1 MASSPPP
8 QRPPPAQANST
19 PQTAASTRTATA
31 APSPPTLRVA
41 TTTPSGVAATVS
53 NAGSSPP
60 KYSPPSNS
68 ASPAAAS
75 PAPVTGPP
83 QPPTGD
89 DDFDWLGVDYSGA
102 PAAAAEAKPE
112 EDEEEGIFGLEC
124 CYVPPWAH
132 FLVYMLVG
140 LAVPALP
147 LLISYLVLHRPGD
160 PNIFSDISVSDTL
173 TLSTEIA
180 RWAFWLAS
188 VWCAWLVMW
197 YFLDVLPTILVVILS
212 KLFGGYSEKARSR
225 LEYMVAV
232 KIYLTIASWTVLYT
246 VSYAL
251 LFNQMNQVEYWQT
264 IFHVIVTSMVWSL
277 CLLVHKL
284 LLQVIAVKFH
294 RIAYKDRIVESKK
307 NMRILESLKRYA
319 KSQQRTASEFFFVPA
334 DSPEHG
340 VGRSL
345 LSPRFASPTRMTQA
359 RLSRQ
364 STPVA
369 LSPPPIP
376 PPPVVDPVP
385 PDALAA
391 ESGGEAS
398 SGSKLKRA
406 HGKHHHHRHH
416 HHRHRPHH
424 PPEGDMMSAP
434 AMDPAPVQPPPPP
447 PATKH
452 SHKFWRKFLKRR
464 AKQAAESRDDL
475 DMDDYGGTAGD
486 DVSSSSSSGGG
497 DTSDSDSEHLGTVA
511 SSASPQHLPV
521 PLVKSH
527 TDVDDDDIDETR
539 ITKSASLYPDEAVQS
554 SLAGVLATGSPSRRS
569 TMNRAATAGD
579 PSQRYPTVSRRTR
592 PPSIIAAAPGSDHP
606 PPPHHHRTRTSSA
619 TPSSSGLR
627 SRSSILRPAARSRR
641 TSATTRENEGDPAS
655 LLDSVNDSGNA
666 GGGSGGSGS
675 AAPLE
680 TTTTIRAPVSGLN
693 DMSGRAYM
701 RELQQMDISTHV
713 QASKLAKKIFVGLG
727 GNEKGFLT
735 LDDFMRCFPNTF
747 HAAEAFAVLDQDG
760 NGSITRKEVKECVIG
775 IYRERRGLYR
785 AMRDLSQALGKLDSF
800 FFFVDGFVT
809 FCIALPVNIRRN
821 ASGDYFQKIFGI
833 ALTAMLPFTSFILA
847 LSFIFGTAAR
857 TAFESLLFLFV
868 THPYDAG
875 DRVVI
880 DAQNLLVEEVGVLT
894 TVFKRM
900 DGQLIYAPNTLVS
913 QKLITNLRRSSDQ
926 SEAIEVQIDFNTPED
941 RIRLLRERLVEFVKS
956 EPREFVGT
964 CDVHIADIENVNKVK
979 LNVILK
985 HKGNWQDGSKR
996 WGRRTMFM
1004 YALKHHLSELGIKY
1018 LTPPQHK
1025 VDGPTAASGPSA
1037 AATTTAGVVVPL
1049 VTFNSN
1055 SGATR
1060 SAANNGASGAGGSAE
1075 NDGLA
1080 QQSAAVQQT
1089 FAGGMS
1095 MF

>member
-1 MASSPPP
+1 MADLARLEEPRLPTHPQAPSVPSTVPSP
-8 QRPPPAQANST
+8 
-19 PQTAASTRTATA
+19 TA
-31 APSPPTLRVA
+31 APPPRATSSNLRVA
-41 TTTPSGVAATVS
+41 TTSGRGPPAAS

-60 KYSPPSNS
+60 QYSPPSTS
-68 ASPAAAS
+68 ASPAVATAA
-75 PAPVTGPP
+75 PTTGPS
-83 QPPTGD
+83 QPLAGD
-89 DDFDWLGVDYSGA
+89 DDFDWLGVDYASA
-102 PAAAAEAKPE
+102 PAAAAETE
-112 EDEEEGIFGLEC
+112 TQEDETEGIFGLEC
-124 CYVPPWAH
+124 CHVPPWAR

-197 YFLDVLPTILVVILS
+197 YFLDVLPYIFVVVLS

-232 KIYLTIASWTVLYT
+232 KMYLTIASWTVLYT

-251 LFNQMNQVEYWQT
+251 LFNQMNQVDYWQT

-319 KSQQRTASEFFFVPA
+319 KSQQRTTSEFFFIPA

-340 VGRSL
+340 GGRSL
-345 LSPRFASPTRMTQA
+345 LSPRFPSPTRMTPT

-364 STPVA
+364 STPVIQTPPA
-369 LSPPPIP
+369 LLPPAPTAN
-376 PPPVVDPVP
+376 PPPVVV
-385 PDALAA
+385 AA
-391 ESGGEAS
+391 GTSEEVESGS
-398 SGSKLKRA
+398 NLKRA
-406 HGKHHHHRHH
+406 SGKHHHRHH
-416 HHRHRPHH
+416 HRHRLHH
-424 PPEGDMMSAP
+424 SPETEAAP
-434 AMDPAPVQPPPPP
+434 APASNLPQAQHQPPST
-447 PATKH
+447 TKH
-452 SHKFWRKFLKRR
+452 SLKFWRSFLKRR
-464 AKQAAESRDDL
+464 AKKVAESRDDL

-486 DVSSSSSSGGG
+486 DGSSSSSSGGG
-497 DTSDSDSEHLGTVA
+497 DTSDSDSERATTTA
-511 SSASPQHLPV
+511 SLKPQHLPV
-521 PLVKSH
+521 PLEKNH
-527 TDVDDDDIDETR
+527 TDDFDEDDDREGK
-539 ITKSASLYPDEAVQS
+539 ITKSASLYPDGAVPS
-554 SLAGVLATGSPSRRS
+554 IVGVLATGSPSRRS
-569 TMNRAATAGD
+569 TMNRAPASDTA
-579 PSQRYPTVSRRTR
+579 PQQRYPTVSRHHR
-592 PPSIIAAAPGSDHP
+592 PPSITAAPGSDP
-606 PPPHHHRTRTSSA
+606 PQHHHRTRTSSA

-627 SRSSILRPAARSRR
+627 SRSSVLRSATRSRR
-641 TSATTRENEGDPAS
+641 TSATSRGNEGDPAS
-655 LLDSVNDSGNA
+655 LLESQNDNNNA
-666 GGGSGGSGS
+666 SGGSGGSS
-675 AAPLE
+675 APLE

-701 RELQQMDISTHV
+701 RELQQMDISTHM

-809 FCIALPVNIRRN
+809 FCIALP
-821 ASGDYFQKIFGI
+821 IFGI

-926 SEAIEVQIDFNTPED
+926 SEAIEVQIDFSTPED

-1018 LTPPQHK
+1018 CTPPQHK
-1025 VDGPTAASGPSA
+1025 VDGPPAPAGPAAPTTAAA
-1037 AATTTAGVVVPL
+1037 VVVPL
-1049 VTFNSN
+1049 VTFDHSN
-1055 SGATR
+1055 SAAR
-1060 SAANNGASGAGGSAE
+1060 SGASGSGGSGGGGE
-1075 NDGLA
+1075 SDRLA
-1080 QQSAAVQQT
+1080 QSSAAVQQT
-1089 FAGGMS
+1089 FAGTMS
-1095 MF
+1095 MV

>member
-1 MASSPPP
+1 MVDPRAPPLHPPP
-8 QRPPPAQANST
+8 SVPSAVPSPTVPPPPRAT
-19 PQTAASTRTATA
+19 PSN
-31 APSPPTLRVA
+31 LRVA
-41 TTTPSGVAATVS
+41 TVPGGGTAAVS

-60 KYSPPSNS
+60 QYSPPSHS
-68 ASPAAAS
+68 GSPAASA
-75 PAPVTGPP
+75 AAVADAL
-83 QPPTGD
+83 QPPAGD
-89 DDFDWLGVDYSGA
+89 DDFDWLGVDYAGA
-102 PAAAAEAKPE
+102 PAPAAEDE
-112 EDEEEGIFGLEC
+112 VQEDEAEGLFGLRC
-124 CYVPPWAH
+124 CHVPPWAR

-147 LLISYLVLHRPGD
+147 LLISYLVLHRPND

-188 VWCAWLVMW
+188 VWCAWLIMW
-197 YFLDVLPTILVVILS
+197 YFLDVLPYILIVVLS

-251 LFNQMNQVEYWQT
+251 LFNQMNQVDYWQT

-319 KSQQRTASEFFFVPA
+319 KSQQRTTSEFFFIPA

-340 VGRSL
+340 GGRSI
-345 LSPRFASPTRMTQA
+345 LSPRFPSPTRLTPT

-364 STPVA
+364 STPI
-369 LSPPPIP
+369 LQSPPPEP
-376 PPPVVDPVP
+376 PPAPILEPPVV
-385 PDALAA
+385 AA
-391 ESGGEAS
+391 TDTGEQVMS
-398 SGSKLKRA
+398 SSNLKRA
-406 HGKHHHHRHH
+406 TGKHHHRHH
-416 HHRHRPHH
+416 HRHRLHNS
-424 PPEGDMMSAP
+424 PENEATPAP
-434 AMDPAPVQPPPPP
+434 ASDLPRAQHQPPPPT
-447 PATKH
+447 TKH
-452 SHKFWRKFLKRR
+452 SHKFWRSFLKRR
-464 AKQAAESRDDL
+464 AKKTAESRDDL

-486 DVSSSSSSGGG
+486 DGSSSSSSGGG
-497 DTSDSDSEHLGTVA
+497 DTSDSDSERAATVVPPK
-511 SSASPQHLPV
+511 PQNLPV
-521 PLVKSH
+521 PLDKNRS
-527 TDVDDDDIDETR
+527 DDFDDDDDER
-539 ITKSASLYPDEAVQS
+539 EDKITKSASLYPDETIPS
-554 SLAGVLATGSPSRRS
+554 IAGVLTTGSPSRRS
-569 TMNRAATAGD
+569 TMNRGTA
-579 PSQRYPTVSRRTR
+579 SETALQQRYPTISRHPR
-592 PPSIIAAAPGSDHP
+592 PPSITGTPGNDP
-606 PPPHHHRTRTSSA
+606 PQHHHHHRTRTSSA

-627 SRSSILRPAARSRR
+627 SRSSVLRPAARSRR
-641 TSATTRENEGDPAS
+641 TSATSRENEGDPAS
-655 LLDSVNDSGNA
+655 LLENQNDNSNA
-666 GGGSGGSGS
+666 GGGSGGSSS
-675 AAPLE
+675 ALLE

-701 RELQQMDISTHV
+701 RELQRMDISTHV

-747 HAAEAFAVLDQDG
+747 HAAEAFSVLDQDG

-809 FCIALPVNIRRN
+809 FCIALP
-821 ASGDYFQKIFGI
+821 IFGI

-1025 VDGPTAASGPSA
+1025 IDGPPAAGGPTAPTA
-1037 AATTTAGVVVPL
+1037 AIVPL
-1049 VTFNSN
+1049 VTVEHSN
-1055 SGATR
+1055 SAPR
-1060 SAANNGASGAGGSAE
+1060 SAAGGSGGGE
-1075 NDGLA
+1075 SDRLA
-1080 QQSAAVQQT
+1080 QSVAIAQQT
-1089 FAGGMS
+1089 FAGAS